1 MDLGIAG
8 KKALVV
14 GSTKETGAAV
24 VRSLREAGADV
35 YGLARKD
42 AEIVADLMESTDVV
56 EQITSKAGHPDI
68 IVHVTGN
75 SMGIKNSLAT
85 SAEWAKVWK
94 LNLGVAI
101 DINRAFLPAML
112 SKGWGRIVHFSS
124 NGVKLAIGNAPY
136 TSAKSAV
143 EGYVRTVSKE
153 VSARGVVI
161 TGVSPGPI
169 KTEGRFLYSQDD
181 SWTQLYWDKY
191 VPIKRWGRG
200 SEVGA
205 LVAFLCSA
213 HSSYMA
219 GAIVEVDGG
228 MR

>member
-14 GSTKETGAAV
+14 GSTKETGTAV
-24 VRSLREAGADV
+24 RYALLKEGAEVVGVARVGAD
-35 YGLARKD
+35 
-42 AEIVADLMESTDVV
+42 INADLMDGAQAVISAVKE
-56 EQITSKAGHPDI
+56 APDI
-68 IVHVTGN
+68 IVHVAGG
-75 SMGIKNSLAT
+75 SMGIKNSL
-85 SAEWAKVWK
+85 SSSEDWIKVWK

-101 DINRAFLPAML
+101 DINRAFLPSML

-136 TSAKSAV
+136 TSAKAAV

-161 TGVSPGPI
+161 TAVSPGPI
-169 KTEGRFLYSQDD
+169 KTDGQFMYSQDD
-181 SWTQLYWDKY
+181 SWTKLFWEKY
-191 VPIKRWGRG
+191 VPIRRWGNG

-205 LVAFLCSA
+205 LVAFLCSQ
-213 HSSYMA
+213 HSSYMT
-219 GAIVEVDGG
+219 GAVVDVDGG